1 VKETVMDEYLEI
13 VKEAFIDE
21 LFKISADLTADAR
34 DDLKTKSFA
43 IPKGRHYP
51 IEDRAHAANA
61 LARVDQNG
69 SPKEKSQVYS
79 AVAKKYPGLAAKSSV
94 PAVKA
99 KVAHSAGE
107 YTRAAMH
114 GINEELPTAL
124 GAMAG
129 LAGAKMIELK
139 TGKKIN
145 PIAASGIGYGIG
157 GLADAALRRGH

>member
-1 VKETVMDEYLEI
+1 MNEYLET
-13 VKEAFIDE
+13 VKKSFLDE
-21 LFKISADLTADAR
+21 LSKISADLTADAR

-51 IEDRAHAANA
+51 IEDKAHASNA

-69 SPKEKSQVYS
+69 NPKEKSQVYA
-79 AVAKKYPGLAAKSSV
+79 AVAKKFPGLAAKSSV

-99 KVAHSAGE
+99 KVAHSGGDYA
-107 YTRAAMH
+107 RAALH
-114 GINEELPTAL
+114 GVNEELPTAL

-157 GLADAALRRGH
+157 GLADAALRKHHG